1 MPGGPAVPV
10 PSQRDGREAS
20 QTLRESGTFCPCSE
34 GGAMNKGRYRWIP
47 YLAFLSLGL
56 IGGAILSCRLLIAF
70 APDTVPPGAE
80 SNFHLMAEAWNTIQR
95 VYVDRNA
102 VKPQLM
108 TYGAIS
114 GMVDALGDTGH
125 SRFLTPEMLKQ
136 ERNLARGRFEGIG
149 AEVQMK
155 NGQLVIVAPI
165 DGSPAQK
172 AGLKPGDIIL
182 KVDDQDV
189 SGLPLDQ
196 AVDRI
201 LGPAGTRVKLTI
213 LNLKTTTT
221 KDVTLTRASIT
232 VQNVT
237 WHQLPG
243 TTAAHLRIATFS
255 KGVTENLR
263 KALLTVEKEGSTGLI
278 LDLRNNPGGLYNEA
292 VSAASQFLSGG
303 NVLLEKNAVGKIKPV
318 PVRPGGVATSLP
330 LVVLINGGTSS
341 GAEIV
346 AGALQDAR
354 RAKLIGEKTFGT
366 GTVLETFSL
375 SDGSALMLAIEEW
388 LTPAGQVIWHHG
400 ISPDVVV
407 HLPPEVTPLLPVTER
422 ELTAEKLRESQD
434 TQLLRALDLLLPE
447 KGHDAWHDRPER
459 FAYGLALAEVD

>member
-1 MPGGPAVPV
+1 MEN
-10 PSQRDGREAS
+10 R
-20 QTLRESGTFCPCSE
+20 
-34 GGAMNKGRYRWIP
+34 RYRWIQ

-70 APDTVPPGAE
+70 APDTIPPGAE

-102 VKPQLM
+102 VKPKPM

-136 ERNLARGRFEGIG
+136 ERNLTRGRFEGIG

-201 LGPAGTRVKLTI
+201 LGPAGTRVNSLY
-213 LNLKTTTT
+213 
-221 KDVTLTRASIT
+221 SI
-232 VQNVT
+232 
-237 WHQLPG
+237 
-243 TTAAHLRIATFS
+243 
-255 KGVTENLR
+255 
-263 KALLTVEKEGSTGLI
+263 
-278 LDLRNNPGGLYNEA
+278 
-292 VSAASQFLSGG
+292 
-303 NVLLEKNAVGKIKPV
+303 
-318 PVRPGGVATSLP
+318 
-330 LVVLINGGTSS
+330 
-341 GAEIV
+341 
-346 AGALQDAR
+346 
-354 RAKLIGEKTFGT
+354 
-366 GTVLETFSL
+366 
-375 SDGSALMLAIEEW
+375 
-388 LTPAGQVIWHHG
+388 
-400 ISPDVVV
+400 
-407 HLPPEVTPLLPVTER
+407 
-422 ELTAEKLRESQD
+422 
-434 TQLLRALDLLLPE
+434 
-447 KGHDAWHDRPER
+447 
-459 FAYGLALAEVD
+459 

>member
-1 MPGGPAVPV
+1 MKHKP
-10 PSQRDGREAS
+10 
-20 QTLRESGTFCPCSE
+20 
-34 GGAMNKGRYRWIP
+34 YRWIP
-47 YLAFLSLGL
+47 SLTFLALGL
-56 IGGAILSCRLLIAF
+56 IGGAIIGCSLLIAF
-70 APDTVPPGAE
+70 SPDTIPSDAE
-80 SNFHLMAEAWNTIQR
+80 SNFRLMAEAWNTIQR

-136 ERNLARGRFEGIG
+136 ERNLATGRFEGIG
-149 AEVQMK
+149 AEVQMR
-155 NGQLVIVAPI
+155 NGQLVVVAPI

-196 AVDRI
+196 AVNRI

-221 KDVTLTRASIT
+221 KDITLTRASVT
-232 VQNVT
+232 VQSVT
-237 WHQLPG
+237 WHLLPG
-243 TTAAHLRIATFS
+243 TTAAHLRIAIFS
-255 KGVTENLR
+255 KGVAENLR
-263 KALLTVEKEGSTGLI
+263 KALLTAEKEGAAGLI
-278 LDLRNNPGGLYNEA
+278 LDLRNNPGGLYDEA
-292 VSAASQFLSGG
+292 ISAASQLLSSG
-303 NVLLEKNAVGKIKPV
+303 NVLLEKNALGKIKPV
-318 PVRPGGVATSLP
+318 PVRSGGVATSLP

-346 AGALQDAR
+346 AGAFQDAH
-354 RAKLIGEKTFGT
+354 RAKLVGEKTFGT

-375 SDGSALMLAIEEW
+375 SDGSAMMLAIEEW
-388 LTPAGQVIWHHG
+388 LTPAGHVIWHQG

-407 HLPPEVTPLLPVTER
+407 HLSAEVTPLIPASEKG
-422 ELTAEKLRESQD
+422 LTAEELQNSQD
-434 TQLLRALDLLLPE
+434 VQLLRALHLLLQE
-447 KGHDAWHDRPER
+447 MGHTT
-459 FAYGLALAEVD
+459 

>member
-1 MPGGPAVPV
+1 MK
-10 PSQRDGREAS
+10 SRY
-20 QTLRESGTFCPCSE
+20 
-34 GGAMNKGRYRWIP
+34 YRWLP
-47 YLAFLSLGL
+47 YLSFLALGL
-56 IGGAILSCRLLIAF
+56 IGGAIVGCSLLIAF
-70 APDTVPPGAE
+70 APDTIPASAE
-80 SNFHLMAEAWNTIQR
+80 SNFRLMAQAWNTIQR
-95 VYVDRNA
+95 VYVDRNS
-102 VKPQLM
+102 VKPQSM

-136 ERNLARGRFEGIG
+136 ERNATRGRFEGIG

-182 KVDDQDV
+182 KVDDQDI

-201 LGPAGTRVKLTI
+201 LGPAGTRIKLTVV
-213 LNLKTTTT
+213 NLTTTTT
-221 KDVTLTRASIT
+221 KDVILTRASIT

-237 WHQLPG
+237 WHSLPG

-255 KGVTENLR
+255 KGVAENLR
-263 KALLTVEKEGSTGLI
+263 KALLTVEKEGAASLI
-278 LDLRNNPGGLYNEA
+278 LDLRNNPGGLYDEA

-303 NVLLEKNAVGKIKPV
+303 NVLLEKNALGKIKPV
-318 PVRPGGVATSLP
+318 PVRQGGVATSLP

-354 RAKLIGEKTFGT
+354 RAKLVGERTFGT

-407 HLPPEVTPLLPVTER
+407 PLPAEVTPLIPANEKG
-422 ELTAEKLRESQD
+422 LTAEELRNSKD
-434 TQLLRALDLLLPE
+434 VQLQRALDLLLRE
-447 KGHDAWHDRPER
+447 KGHSAKNDRLER
-459 FAYGLALAEVD
+459 FAYDLPLAEVD

>member
-1 MPGGPAVPV
+1 MEIRRY
-10 PSQRDGREAS
+10 QWIKYF
-20 QTLRESGTFCPCSE
+20 TF
-34 GGAMNKGRYRWIP
+34 
-47 YLAFLSLGL
+47 LALGL
-56 IGGAILSCRLLIAF
+56 IGGAIIGCHLLIAF
-70 APDTVPPGAE
+70 APDTIPPDAE
-80 SNFHLMAEAWNTIQR
+80 SNFRLMAEAWNTIQR

-102 VKPQLM
+102 IKPQLM

-125 SRFLTPEMLKQ
+125 SRFLTPEVLKQ
-136 ERNLARGRFEGIG
+136 ERGETRGKFEGIG

-165 DGSPAQK
+165 DGSPAQQ

-196 AVDRI
+196 AVERI

-213 LNLKTTTT
+213 LNPKTTTT
-221 KDVTLTRASIT
+221 RDLTLIRASIT

-237 WHQLPG
+237 WHRLPD
-243 TTAAHLRIATFS
+243 TTVVHLRIATFN

-263 KALLTVEKEGSTGLI
+263 KALFTFEKEGITGLI
-278 LDLRNNPGGLYNEA
+278 LDLRNNPGGLYDEA
-292 VSAASQFLSGG
+292 VSTASQFLKSG
-303 NVLLEKNAVGKIKPV
+303 NVLLEKNALGKVRPV
-318 PVRPGGVATSLP
+318 PIRSGGAATALP

-346 AGALQDAR
+346 AGALQDAH
-354 RAKLIGEKTFGT
+354 RAKLVGEKSFGT

-388 LTPAGQVIWHHG
+388 LTPAGQVIWHRG

-407 HLPPEVTPLLPVTER
+407 PLPPGVTLLIPANEK
-422 ELTAEKLRESQD
+422 ELTAEELRKSGD
-434 TQLLRALDLLLPE
+434 VQLLRALDLLVQE
-447 KGHDAWHDRPER
+447 KGHGA
-459 FAYGLALAEVD
+459 